1 MTIRGSG
8 WRGCKRWDCRTI
20 DRRLT
25 TFWWGMPR
33 RKNFQT
39 RQDRRLPGNGRL
51 DVAAPPMTP
60 SRADALEQLGA
71 PNRRALTTPGR
82 GSCLWCAGD
91 RQNCGLYMG
100 FSPCD
105 SGSTGPT
112 ESVTMIG
119 RYWVLFLAWFCRV
132 ASEIFGQCQPARALP
147 DSRCPGAFR
156 APGGTKTAL
165 GHSVLSVSSDGNPV

>member
-1 MTIRGSG
+1 MLFRQHPPQ
-8 WRGCKRWDCRTI
+8 DPQA
-20 DRRLT
+20 RL
-25 TFWWGMPR
+25 PR
-33 RKNFQT
+33 RVVPKAGQ
-39 RQDRRLPGNGRL
+39 RRVGEHR
-51 DVAAPPMTP
+51 TP
-60 SRADALEQLGA
+60 SREPSRFGYGSEALEQLGA
-71 PNRRALTTPGR
+71 PNRRDLTTPGR

-147 DSRCPGAFR
+147 DSRCPGAVR